1 MSNRNYE
8 SQILDAI
15 QILVDNAVSKA
26 NYDRTIKATISRCV
40 DATIGKYVVK
50 YQDSSFYAYSHN
62 TDNTYSSGTMVYIL
76 IPGNDMSQDK
86 SIIGTVDKLGID
98 YVSIIEGENGYEVT
112 GVNAINSQMDF
123 ELNSYK
129 SEDIK
134 ILYHRDN
141 DIKLIDLD
149 SFGFKTYMEQ
159 SYSIICGATFTTKLP
174 TEQKTRG
181 DYGIVFDLDFI
192 DNATGETVTRSYML
206 NVDQMTG
213 QPYNYTTPSRQ
224 YDIFEVDGSN
234 FVSVKQV
241 YIFAYDFPYTAEDK
255 LNDIIVSK
263 IELSAANALDKES
276 AATAALTF
284 ITPKGVYFE
293 DSHLDLEERVI
304 EAQIRI
310 KGQIV
315 DNNSQDIK
323 YYWFKENSSITN
335 KNEKYN
341 KIGGAGWECLNLF
354 NVIQEAS
361 EDTDAIVE

>member
-26 NYDRTIKATISRCV
+26 NYDKTIKATISRCV

-112 GVNAINSQMDF
+112 GVNAINSQIDF

-149 SFGFKTYMEQ
+149 EFGFKTYMEQ
-159 SYSIICGATFTTKLP
+159 SNSIICGATFTTKLP

-234 FVSVKQV
+234 FVSVKQI

-255 LNDIIVSK
+255 PNDIIVSK

-284 ITPKGVYFE
+284 ITPRGVYFE
-293 DSHLDLEERVI
+293 DSHLDSEERVI

-315 DNNSQDIK
+315 DNSSQDIK
-323 YYWFKENSSITN
+323 YYWFKENSSIIN
-335 KNEKYN
+335 KSEKYN